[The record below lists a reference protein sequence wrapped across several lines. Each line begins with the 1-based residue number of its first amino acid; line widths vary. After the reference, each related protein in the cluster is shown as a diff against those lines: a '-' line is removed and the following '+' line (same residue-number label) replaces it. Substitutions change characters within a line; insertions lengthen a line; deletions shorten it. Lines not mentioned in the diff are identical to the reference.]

1 MFKRS
6 LWLIVA
12 AFLCFIPMQA
22 QAACDWEIG
31 ESGTSNAKI
40 ITDTNEELLCI
51 QAAIAGGGGGG
62 GVTDGDKGDIIV
74 SSGGTSW
81 KLDQN
86 TPVTSFG
93 SGDTFPCFEGTT
105 LKQCSYDDL
114 PGAGGGISD
123 IVEDT
128 TPQLGGNLDANTFSI
143 LFDDNTGILDDLGN
157 ELLLFQRN
165 SAAANFIEIENATAT
180 NPAIIRATGSDTNV
194 NLRLEAK
201 GSGSLTFEGST
212 IWHAGNDGSGSGLD
226 ADMVDGA
233 GVRPLLS
240 ANRTYYVRTD
250 GSDSNTCLTNSSGGA
265 CLTIQGAVDKA
276 AAIDFNGFTVTIQIV
291 DGTYTTAVVVP
302 PMTGQTDIDDFV
314 IQGNNSTPANVIV
327 STTSASAIVFNG
339 GARGLV
345 KDLEVRTT
353 TSGAGIV
360 AAAGGSIAQVSNIR
374 CGTIVTYCLLA
385 SQNGSITAVGDFSVT
400 ASAFGVVNAQ
410 SGGVVTVSSRTITVS
425 GSPAWSAAFFVAQT
439 NGVIY
444 MVSTSFSGSATG
456 DRVDATS
463 GGVVINTS
471 AGTVPGNS
479 SGTQTSPGYLGN
491 P

>member
-1 MFKRS
+1 MLKRS

-12 AFLCFIPMQA
+12 AFLCLLPMQA

-74 SSGGTSW
+74 GSGGTSW

-105 LKQCSYDDL
+105 LKQCSYSDL
-114 PGAGGGISD
+114 PGAGGGISN

-165 SAAANFIEIENATAT
+165 SAAANFVEIENATAT

-226 ADMVDGA
+226 ADTVDGA

-276 AAIDFNGFTVTIQIV
+276 AAIDFNGFTVTIQIA
-291 DGTYTTAVVVP
+291 DGTYTGVVSVP
-302 PMTGQTDIDDFV
+302 PMTGQKAPDDLV
-314 IQGNNSTPANVIV
+314 IKGNNSTPANVVV
-327 STTSASAIVFNG
+327 SVTAANAFSLIAGRAQIQDLEIRTTS
-339 GARGLV
+339 
-345 KDLEVRTT
+345 
-353 TSGAGIV
+353 SGMGIAVSESGV
-360 AAAGGSIAQVSNIR
+360 AYISNIR
-374 CGTIVTYCLLA
+374 CGAIAYYCLTA
-385 SQNGSITAVGDFSVT
+385 TQGGSIAAVGDFAVT
-400 ASAFGVVNAQ
+400 SSAFGVALAQ
-410 SGGVVTVSSRTITVS
+410 TGGSISLESRTITVS
-425 GSPAWSAAFFVAQT
+425 GSPTWGTSFLTAQM
-439 NGVIY
+439 NGTILIVN
-444 MVSTSFSGSATG
+444 TSFSGSATG
-456 DRVDATS
+456 NRVTATS
-463 GGVVINTS
+463 GGVIINTS
-471 AGTVPGNS
+471 AGTIPGNS
-479 SGTQTSPGYLGN
+479 SGTTTSPGYLGN